1 MWEIINDFG
10 EATKRVIKAGFDGVE
25 IHGAY
30 SHLLQQFFSSYS
42 NKRNDYWGG
51 SLQKRMNFALE
62 VIKRV
67 QEVANEYAQD
77 DFIIGYRLTQEE
89 IHEHAVG
96 YDIHDT
102 LQFIDRLADTHM
114 DYIHVTSADYGK
126 EIKEVINGRTAFIFV
141 PHVFNV
147 QDAVDGLQY
156 GDMISMSRQ
165 ALIEPD
171 FAKKIK
177 EGKEEDVA
185 TEITSPEMAKSLA
198 FPPKMV
204 DWLLDPKG
212 KNPVPKGMDYLKEP
226 VSD

>member
-1 MWEIINDFG
+1 
-10 EATKRVIKAGFDGVE
+10 
-25 IHGAY
+25 
-30 SHLLQQFFSSYS
+30 
-42 NKRNDYWGG
+42 
-51 SLQKRMNFALE
+51 MNFALE